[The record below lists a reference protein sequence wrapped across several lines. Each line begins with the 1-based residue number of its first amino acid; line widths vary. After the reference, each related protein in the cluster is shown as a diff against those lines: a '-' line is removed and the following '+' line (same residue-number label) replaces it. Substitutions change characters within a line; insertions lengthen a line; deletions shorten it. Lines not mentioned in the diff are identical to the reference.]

1 MSVFAGSLG
10 TTIIY
15 DTVSLSL
22 TGDLLPLEQALGNQP
37 PRAPMMLTLKSSS
50 AVRAV
55 GEARC
60 GGSCGVGRGAGW
72 TEPWC
77 GERSG
82 VEGAVLWAEALG
94 GGSHGVGGSIVCQE
108 VWCGGM
114 DAQCAGGKVWGEAWC
129 LGRHG
134 VGEPVWTVHIN
145 HADRFIILSPFI

>member
-1 MSVFAGSLG
+1 M
-10 TTIIY
+10 
-15 DTVSLSL
+15 
-22 TGDLLPLEQALGNQP
+22 
-37 PRAPMMLTLKSSS
+37 
-50 AVRAV
+50 
-55 GEARC
+55 
-60 GGSCGVGRGAGW
+60 
-72 TEPWC
+72 
-77 GERSG
+77 
-82 VEGAVLWAEALG
+82 EGAVLWAEALG